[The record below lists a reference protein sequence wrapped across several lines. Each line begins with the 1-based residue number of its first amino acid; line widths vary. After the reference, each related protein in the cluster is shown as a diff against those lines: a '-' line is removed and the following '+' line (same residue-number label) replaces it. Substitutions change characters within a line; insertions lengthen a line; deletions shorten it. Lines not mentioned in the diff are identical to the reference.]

1 VNHGKRIESQ
11 PRGDV
16 PSVLTPARMT
26 IKNGGQ
32 QDFKKL
38 AKAQQREQI
47 LAVHFRPPANF
58 LFRRGNFWFPSRA

>member
-1 VNHGKRIESQ
+1 MA
-11 PRGDV
+11 
-16 PSVLTPARMT
+16 L
-26 IKNGGQ
+26 IKCKIGGQ